1 MPRVPESPPRISLR
15 YKKWQD
21 LHLRQPFPFFLLSSS
36 ITHTLQRPRPTSTT
50 LQSQFH
56 SQLSTPTFKPPQKSS
71 TCLQRV
77 PPRRSPPQRPQQ
89 PRLPLRRR
97 MPERRLPQ
105 LARRR
110 SAPRPARRLTL
121 HTSTKVRFKLQ
132 KRVDFTRRATLLS
145 RPLLTHHSSQAGPPR
160 YWYLQPCHV
169 HPELLRQW

>member
-1 MPRVPESPPRISLR
+1 MAGPPSPSTLS
-15 YKKWQD
+15 
-21 LHLRQPFPFFLLSSS
+21 LLSPLFIYHPHSA
-36 ITHTLQRPRPTSTT
+36 TPTSHAYSFNQISI
-50 LQSQFH
+50 LLNFH
-56 SQLSTPTFKPPQKSS
+56 SNFKTPPKSS

-97 MPERRLPQ
+97 MPERRLLQ

-110 SAPRPARRLTL
+110 SAPRPARRPTL

-132 KRVDFTRRATLLS
+132 KRVENTSRHFHLS
-145 RPLLTHHSSQAGPPR
+145 SLLTHHSSQAGPPR

-169 HPELLRQW
+169 YPELLRQW

>member
-1 MPRVPESPPRISLR
+1 MAGPPSPSTLS
-15 YKKWQD
+15 
-21 LHLRQPFPFFLLSSS
+21 LLSPLFIYHPHSA
-36 ITHTLQRPRPTSTT
+36 TPTSHVYNT
-50 LQSQFH
+50 SI
-56 SQLSTPTFKPPQKSS
+56 SIPLSNLFTPTFKTPPKST
-71 TCLQRV
+71 TCLQKV
-77 PPRRSPPQRPQQ
+77 PPRRSPPQRLQQ

-97 MPERRLPQ
+97 MPERRLLQ

-121 HTSTKVRFKLQ
+121 HTSTKVRFRLQ
-132 KRVDFTRRATLLS
+132 NRVDFTHRATLLS

>member
-1 MPRVPESPPRISLR
+1 MAGPPSPSTLS
-15 YKKWQD
+15 
-21 LHLRQPFPFFLLSSS
+21 LLSPLFIYHPHSA
-36 ITHTLQRPRPTSTT
+36 TPTSHAYNSNQISI
-50 LQSQFH
+50 LLFNFH
-56 SQLSTPTFKPPQKSS
+56 SNFKTPPKSS

-110 SAPRPARRLTL
+110 SAPRPARRPTL
-121 HTSTKVRFKLQ
+121 HTSTKVRFKQ
-132 KRVDFTRRATLLS
+132 TPKTRRKHPS
-145 RPLLTHHSSQAGPPR
+145 RHFHVKFTLLTHHSSQAGPPG

-169 HPELLRQW
+169 HPELLCQW